1 MLASEIP
8 LPRASS
14 RPLVQNER
22 VDDRSA
28 SAREQLSRCKRRVPE
43 VQSRI
48 GHRRW
53 GHVVNLPSAIERMNR
68 DRVVINR
75 AYHKMHEIVLSCAL
89 RPVTTSLHLC
99 EAPGGF
105 VQCTSDHLRSETG
118 WTWRAVTL
126 RDGVP
131 LSPAIVSRTDGT
143 FLFADVL
150 TEQDRVTSEVGE
162 AFPNGVELVT
172 ADGATA
178 MQHDNIEEE
187 HHPLAMAQVRI
198 ALRCLAANGM
208 FVLKL
213 FECLHPRTRDL
224 IAALTRC
231 FDSVSLIKPGS
242 SRPTNSERYLVCR
255 AFDGHTRILDDAARV
270 HADGWMT
277 EYTHIVDALA
287 SQQTSA
293 LTKVFASV

>member
-14 RPLVQNER
+14 RPIKENECI
-22 VDDRSA
+22 DDRSA
-28 SAREQLSRCKRRVPE
+28 SAREQLSQCKRRVPY

-48 GHRRW
+48 GYRRW
-53 GHVVNLPSAIERMNR
+53 GQIVNLPSAIERMNHK
-68 DRVVINR
+68 RVVINR

-89 RPVTTSLHLC
+89 RPVATSLHLC

-105 VQCTSDHLRSETG
+105 VQCTSDHMRSDTG

-131 LSPAIVSRTDGT
+131 LPPTTMSWNDGK

-150 TEQDRVTSEVGE
+150 TEDDRVESEVAE
-162 AFPNGVELVT
+162 VFPNGAEFIT
-172 ADGATA
+172 ADGATS

-187 HHPLAMAQVRI
+187 HYPLAVAQVRI
-198 ALRCLAANGM
+198 ALRYIATNGV

-213 FECLHPRTRDL
+213 FECLQPRTRDL
-224 IAALTRC
+224 IAALTQC
-231 FDSVSLIKPGS
+231 FNSVSLIKPGS

-255 AFDGHTRILDDAARV
+255 AFDGHTRTLDDVAYV

-277 EYTHIVDALA
+277 EYTHIVHGLA

-293 LTKVFASV
+293 LERVFASV

>member
-14 RPLVQNER
+14 RPLEETER

-28 SAREQLSRCKRRVPE
+28 SAREQLSRVKRRVPE
-43 VQSRI
+43 VQTRI

-53 GHVVNLPSAIERMNR
+53 GHIVNLPSAMERMNR
-68 DRVVINR
+68 ERVVINR
-75 AYHKMHEIVLSCAL
+75 AYHKMHEIALSCAL
-89 RPVTTSLHLC
+89 RPVATSLHLC

-131 LSPAIVSRTDGT
+131 LSPATVSRTDGAV
-143 FLFADVL
+143 LFADVL
-150 TEQDRVTSEVGE
+150 TEQDRVASEVAE

-172 ADGATA
+172 ADGATV
-178 MQHDNIEEE
+178 MQHENMEEE
-187 HHPLAMAQVRI
+187 HYPLAVAQVRI
-198 ALRCLAANGM
+198 ALRCLAANGVL
-208 FVLKL
+208 VLKL
-213 FECLHPRTRDL
+213 FECLHPRTRDV
-224 IAALTRC
+224 IAALTQC

-255 AFDGHTRILDDAARV
+255 VFDGCTRTLDGGACV

-277 EYTHIVDALA
+277 EYTHAVDSLA

-293 LTKVFASV
+293 LERVFASV